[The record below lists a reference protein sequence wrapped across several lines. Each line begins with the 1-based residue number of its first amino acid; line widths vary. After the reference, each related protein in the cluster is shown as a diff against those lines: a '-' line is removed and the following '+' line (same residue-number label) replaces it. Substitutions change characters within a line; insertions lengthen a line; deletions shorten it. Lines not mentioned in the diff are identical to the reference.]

1 MKLSKI
7 KYGIFIVIKRGTFF
21 LFIIFTLFAC
31 QTEDVDISGVVGTT
45 APAFTLTSSIGNQ
58 INLFDFNNKVVV
70 LYFFGNDCPY
80 CIAEG
85 SVIEDS
91 LVKPFLNHSDY
102 VLLGLDFWN
111 GSMDLVKSFQ
121 QSSGAS
127 FPLLLDAG
135 DVALNYK
142 TTYNR
147 IVIIDKNKNVVFSGT
162 QCVTKDLSAIRQQ
175 LDLLLKN

>member
-1 MKLSKI
+1 MKLSRI
-7 KYGIFIVIKRGTFF
+7 KYGAFSLIKRGFFF
-21 LFIIFTLFAC
+21 LFIIFTLYAC
-31 QTEDVDISGVVGTT
+31 QTEDVYINGIVGTT
-45 APAFTLTSSIGNQ
+45 APAFTLTTLKGNQ

-70 LYFFGNDCPY
+70 LYFFGNACPY

-91 LVKPFLNHSDY
+91 LVKPYLNRSDY
-102 VLLGLDFWN
+102 VFLGLDFWN
-111 GSMDLVKSFQ
+111 GSMDNVKSFQ
-121 QSSGAS
+121 QSTDAS

-162 QCVTKDLSAIRQQ
+162 QSVTKDLTAIRQQ
-175 LDLLLKN
+175 LDILLKN